1 MKKRKKNADNDNEK
15 TQKKL
20 KKDQSTSISPEN
32 CFPNKEKK
40 DFESVINK
48 MENPELQNK
57 FKIDYKTLLGSML
70 KAEKVEKNDEIN
82 SNEKNFVQVPLS
94 PPRGI
99 ISSSVDK
106 NRTYVE
112 NRCEENSDDVVS
124 QYDNC
129 NRSNA
134 KNVPQGKMNAD
145 TTSSRQKDLFEKMKE
160 LILPRIYLAFRRFI
174 EINCKRESE
183 VEEEG
188 KGEDT
193 LHNLRDRNTV
203 FRSDCDDNSNSS
215 YNNSNNNTNYN
226 NTNDKNKNNN
236 NDNDNDNSTNT
247 NYNDTNGHQD
257 NNHNNYN
264 DNCKYNDIKVDNVIN
279 INVNTNRSRSV
290 KRNLNYYNFP
300 TKENKNKN
308 QFEIIEASSQNSVE
322 NNYCTTYTINFLKFL
337 KNEKNMS
344 HGKLS
349 FCIDLEFS
357 VFELLG
363 NENDFS
369 SLHLSVRNVPTKNIL
384 FSNVEVTEKSTQYQ
398 NRIFSESED
407 NGLRGKTELKIF
419 YDILQS
425 EILRNNRR

>member
-15 TQKKL
+15 TQKKP

-40 DFESVINK
+40 DFETVINK

-70 KAEKVEKNDEIN
+70 KAEKVKKNDEIN

-160 LILPRIYLAFRRFI
+160 LILPRIYLAFKRFI

-183 VEEEG
+183 MEG
-188 KGEDT
+188 EGEDT

-203 FRSDCDDNSNSS
+203 SRSDCDDNSIS
-215 YNNSNNNTNYN
+215 
-226 NTNDKNKNNN
+226 N
-236 NDNDNDNSTNT
+236 NDNDNNNNSN
-247 NYNDTNGHQD
+247 ND
-257 NNHNNYN
+257 NNNNNNNNVTANVEVQDTLISEMKSYSNKIADCDEVEDEVVQENKGRLIEMRKEKEENNDFGGKEEKEETLHFHNIF
-264 DNCKYNDIKVDNVIN
+264 KM
-279 INVNTNRSRSV
+279 
-290 KRNLNYYNFP
+290 
-300 TKENKNKN
+300 KNKN
-308 QFEIIEASSQNSVE
+308 NENISGSRSENEDKEEKEVE
-322 NNYCTTYTINFLKFL
+322 NEVEIKKIPRC
-337 KNEKNMS
+337 S
-344 HGKLS
+344 
-349 FCIDLEFS
+349 
-357 VFELLG
+357 LG
-363 NENDFS
+363 
-369 SLHLSVRNVPTKNIL
+369 SLIPPAPTL
-384 FSNVEVTEKSTQYQ
+384 T
-398 NRIFSESED
+398 
-407 NGLRGKTELKIF
+407 
-419 YDILQS
+419 
-425 EILRNNRR
+425 